1 MANTLTITVKFDK
14 VSDADGNP
22 DWVEIA
28 DLIEHQV
35 TTPLHD
41 GYGIQYVL
49 DGPIRD
55 ADGVEVGQVRLKTR
69 P

>member
-1 MANTLTITVKFDK
+1 MANTLVITVKFDK

-22 DWVEIA
+22 DWVAIA
-28 DLIEHQV
+28 DMIEHQI

-49 DGPIRD
+49 DGPLRD
-55 ADGVEVGQVRLKTR
+55 ASGNEVGWLRLKTR